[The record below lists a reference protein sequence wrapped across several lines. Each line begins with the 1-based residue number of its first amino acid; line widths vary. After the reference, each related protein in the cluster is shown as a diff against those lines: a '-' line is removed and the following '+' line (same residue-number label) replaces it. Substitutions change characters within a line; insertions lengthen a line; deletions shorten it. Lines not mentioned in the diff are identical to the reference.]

1 MKTFL
6 LLPILLFSLLMSS
19 AQLDSTNCSLRGTIT
34 DKQSGEKLPFVT
46 VKVLLNNKVIHG
58 AYSDF
63 DGNYCIKNLPSNTY
77 TLEVNFVGYKKN
89 QINKLTLK
97 KDSTSIVNIQL
108 STDNVQLSEV
118 VVISKQNLVSHA
130 PVRSAASLSA
140 TVNRDYRRRT
150 SSYYVDGIK
159 IPNTESYESIKENK
173 FLAVNKEPLSTF
185 SIDVDKASYSNIRR
199 FINQGTLPPKDAV
212 RIEEMINYFDYD
224 YPEST
229 NEHPFSI
236 QTEYTECPWNKKH
249 RLASIAIQG
258 NKIDWKKA
266 PSNNLVFLIDVS
278 GSMGSSNK
286 LGLLKAGL
294 SLLVDQLRKKDKVS
308 IVVYAGAAGV
318 VLKPTSGAKKKE
330 IKEAINRLHSGG
342 STAGGEGIN
351 LAYKMAKKSFLRRGN
366 NRVILATDGDF
377 NVGISGDDEL
387 IKLIEEKRKDNI
399 FLSVLGF
406 GTGNYKDSKMEK
418 IADKGNGNYAYI
430 DNILEAKKVLVKEMG
445 GTLIT
450 LAKDVKLQI
459 EFNPIHVRSYR
470 LIGYE
475 NRKLNNED
483 FDDDKKDAGELGS
496 GHTVTALYE
505 IVPATLED
513 TTLTTNTLKYQ
524 ASPLVNKHVNSSE
537 ILTVK
542 FRYKHPK
549 EEKSLLITQAVPA
562 TFTPFEQATD
572 NLKFAS
578 AVIEFG
584 MLLRQSDYLGEA
596 SFDQAIKIAKK
607 AKGKDKEGYRAEF
620 IKLVETAELLQQTSE
635 EGN

>member
-1 MKTFL
+1 MKNFL
-6 LLPILLFSLLMSS
+6 LLPILLFSLLTSS
-19 AQLDSTNCSLRGTIT
+19 AQLDSTKCSLRGTIT

-46 VKVLLNNKVIHG
+46 VKVLLNNKVVHG

-63 DGNYCIKNLPSNTY
+63 DGNYCIKNLPVNTY
-77 TLEVNFVGYKKN
+77 TLEVNFVGYKKEKI
-89 QINKLTLK
+89 INLVLK
-97 KDSTSIVNIQL
+97 NDSTSVVNVEL
-108 STDNVQLSEV
+108 GMDNVQLSEV
-118 VVISKQNLVSHA
+118 VVISKQSLASYA
-130 PVRSAASLSA
+130 PVRSTIPLSA
-140 TVNRDYRRRT
+140 NRDYSRRRT

-229 NEHPFSI
+229 SEHPFSI

-318 VLKPTSGAKKKE
+318 VLKPTSGANKKE

-377 NVGISGDDEL
+377 NVGISGDEEL
-387 IKLIEEKRKDNI
+387 IKLIEEKRKDHI

-450 LAKDVKLQI
+450 LAKDVKLQL
-459 EFNPIHVRSYR
+459 EFNPVHVRSYR

-483 FDDDKKDAGELGS
+483 FDNDKKDAGELGS

-505 IVPATLED
+505 IIPTTLED
-513 TTLTTNTLKYQ
+513 TTLSTNKLKYQ
-524 ASPLVNKHVNSSE
+524 APSLINKNVNSDE

-549 EEKSLLITQAVPA
+549 EEKSLLITQVVPT

-596 SFDQAIKIAKK
+596 SFDQAIKIAKE

-620 IKLVETAELLQQTSE
+620 IKLVEAAELLRQTSE
-635 EGN
+635 AGN